1 MSTKYNKGGSKL
13 ATLSQNRRNRIKKQR
28 IIISIVMAFT
38 SIIFCPYVT
47 KVVTCVLENKSLQN
61 IKNINFKYAVLV
73 FSSWSKQEIQIF
85 AILEC
90 FVLLMIFMLLTSS
103 WTVIG
108 EAEVKEV
115 IPGIITPVAVGQGQH
130 GTSRFLTKE
139 EKERVFC
146 KVVFTKGEFKYGNRN
161 LGLVLEM
168 YKKGNDEIILC
179 IEDDRHSVIIG
190 ATRSGKSRRAILQTI
205 WLRSLVKKSMV
216 ISDPKAE
223 LYLYS
228 HKYLESVGINTIAV
242 DFREP
247 LKSVHYNYMLF
258 INNAVDDKD
267 IPKAIDYTWDLVSVM
282 VGVPKGEPLWSN
294 GESAVIAAGILVLA
308 MEAPKEFRNLTNV
321 YYFLANMCKENKYGE
336 LPIDQYFKTLPET
349 HPARGVFAVA
359 ELSPSRTRG
368 SFFGSALATLRL
380 FTNWNIADM
389 TSKSDFDVERI
400 GMEPTALFII
410 IPDEK
415 TTLYSLVSLM
425 ISQIYV
431 KLVEVANS
439 HGGRVPC
446 EVEFEL
452 DEFGNFPE
460 IPGFGTMLSVGAG
473 RGLRFN
479 IVLQDYQQLEKK
491 YKEDYENI
499 KGNCQNTLYLK
510 SPTLKTQ
517 EDISK
522 RTGTYTVQVNNNSS
536 SVSSNDIKNV
546 SYSDSASMQS
556 RELLKTDEVG
566 RIKSPYALDLHSGD
580 LPAIMNS
587 PDLSAYYANQ
597 LFGLGDEDYNEK
609 IIMERNAARPER
621 ERAELKLW
629 GIWKEYAK
637 ENISENTENKTVSFL
652 DFE

>member
-1 MSTKYNKGGSKL
+1 MSTKYNKGGSDL
-13 ATLSQNRRNRIKKQR
+13 ATLSQNRRNRIRKQR
-28 IIISIVMAFT
+28 IILSIIMAFV
-38 SIIFCPYVT
+38 SIIICPYMT
-47 KVVTCVLENKSLQN
+47 KVATYVLENKSLQN
-61 IKNINFKYAVLV
+61 INFHYAKLV
-73 FSSWSKQEIQIF
+73 FSSWNKNEIQIF

-108 EAEVKEV
+108 EAEVQEI
-115 IPGIITPVAVGQGQH
+115 IPGIVTPVVVGQGQH
-130 GTSRFLTKE
+130 GTSRFLTQE
-139 EKERVFC
+139 EKERIFY
-146 KVVFTKGEFKYGNRN
+146 KVIITRGELKCGNRN

-168 YKKGNDEIILC
+168 KKKDSNEIILC

-205 WLRSLVKKSMV
+205 WLRSLAKKSMV
-216 ISDPKAE
+216 ISDPKGE

-228 HKYLESVGINTIAV
+228 YKYLESVGIKTIAV

-247 LKSVHYNYMLF
+247 LKSIHYNYMQF

-282 VGVPKGEPLWSN
+282 VGVPKGEPLWNN

-321 YYFLANMCKENKYGE
+321 YYFLANMCKENAYGE
-336 LPIDQYFKTLPET
+336 LPIDKYFKTLPEI

-389 TSKSDFDVERI
+389 TSKSEFDVEKI

-425 ISQIYV
+425 INQIYV
-431 KLVEVANS
+431 KLVEVANR

-479 IVLQDYQQLEKK
+479 IVLQDFQQLEKK

-499 KGNCQNTLYLK
+499 KGNCQNLLYLRTTTPK
-510 SPTLKTQ
+510 TL

-522 RTGTYTVQVNNNSS
+522 RTDTYTVQVNNNSS
-536 SVSSNDIKNV
+536 SVSSNHINNV

-556 RELLKTDEVG
+556 RALLTPGEVG

-580 LPAIMNS
+580 FPAIMNS
-587 PDLSAYYANQ
+587 PDLSAYYVNQ
-597 LFGLGDEDYNEK
+597 LLGLGDEDYNKK

-621 ERAELKLW
+621 ERADLKLW
-629 GIWKEYAK
+629 GIWKEYDK
-637 ENISENTENKTVSFL
+637 ENVSQNTENRTVSFL
-652 DFE
+652 D